1 MDRKEM
7 LQLSYFMIL
16 MGILTYFLTLL
27 TMELT
32 DVSSRYGFFDE
43 VRFFVLSLADSI
55 SVIVFLIGLVLL
67 VKTLFLDKRK
77 ESH

>member
-1 MDRKEM
+1 MDRKEL

-32 DVSSRYGFFDE
+32 DVTRYGFFDE

>member
-1 MDRKEM
+1 MDRKEL

-32 DVSSRYGFFDE
+32 DV
-43 VRFFVLSLADSI
+43 
-55 SVIVFLIGLVLL
+55 
-67 VKTLFLDKRK
+67 T
-77 ESH
+77 